1 MNEMWL
7 VYCRHI
13 KSGREEYVNQIFHTA
28 EEAIEHIAL
37 CYSRD
42 KEVNQLGEYYHF
54 MKTLIPYEDILTK

>member
-1 MNEMWL
+1 MWY

-13 KSGREEYVNQIFHTA
+13 KSGREECVNQIFDTA

-42 KEVNQLGEYYHF
+42 KEVHQLGEYYHF
-54 MKTLIPYEDILTK
+54 MKRHCTSK